1 MSSLDNKFEWAEN
14 AAVQARTKKLSGKQI
29 SCMTKWFLW
38 KLDNL
43 SHLYYFFSYISFS
56 QECCYCK
63 NKWEQVRS
71 LFGTL
76 NLAKT
81 IPIYISWNCSTSVSD
96 FQGSSVQNVYS
107 PIPTFC
113 RYFYSWKGSKNV
125 LNCKFSKVLDLR
137 SDHSNFITVWTLLH
151 NQTNQANCYKFSNM
165 CNLFGGQNHYY
176 WSFHISYYHF
186 KSFYVYK
193 K

>member
-1 MSSLDNKFEWAEN
+1 MFVAV
-14 AAVQARTKKLSGKQI
+14 VQARTKKLSGKQI

-137 SDHSNFITVWTLLH
+137 SDHSNFMK
-151 NQTNQANCYKFSNM
+151 YD
-165 CNLFGGQNHYY
+165 
-176 WSFHISYYHF
+176 ISIF
-186 KSFYVYK
+186 VFAI
-193 K
+193 

>member
-1 MSSLDNKFEWAEN
+1 MTFKDVHIVVPFENSLLLYSKFEWAEN
-14 AAVQARTKKLSGKQI
+14 ATVQTRTKKLSGKQI

-113 RYFYSWKGSKNV
+113 RYFYSWKGSRNV
-125 LNCKFSKVLDLR
+125 LNSNFSNVLDLR
-137 SDHSNFITVWTLLH
+137 SDHFNFMKYFCL
-151 NQTNQANCYKFSNM
+151 CYLSSPNIKQKY
-165 CNLFGGQNHYY
+165 LYY
-176 WSFHISYYHF
+176 TSR
-186 KSFYVYK
+186 
-193 K
+193 